1 MIFSVTKAAMRCLE
15 SEILTSGM
23 LRAVVCRFGFSSE
36 WDGLSRTAV
45 FSCGNVTKDVLVN
58 SSNEATIPWELMV
71 DANIGQLLKVGVYG
85 INGDGDLIIPTVYCE
100 TVRIQ
105 RGTDPSGDHS
115 AEPTPTIWE
124 EMLADNALTREK
136 MVEAVQEISEIG
148 QQATAAKEAAETA
161 QGKAETAQGKAEDA
175 QTAAETAQGKAETAQ
190 GKAEDAQ
197 TAAETAQG
205 KAETAQG
212 KAEDAQ
218 TAAETAAGL
227 AGDAVTAANQAKQ
240 QAQAAKTAA
249 ETAQG
254 KAETAQGK
262 AEDAQTAAET
272 AQGKAETAEGKAE
285 DAQTAAETAQGKA
298 ETAQGKAEDAQA
310 AAEAAQRAAEAAAEV
325 RVTVHDVD
333 NNKYYIVSQRMENGF
348 LIETFTEVQDE

>member
-23 LRAVVCRFGFSSE
+23 LRAVVCRFVFSSE
-36 WDGLSRTAV
+36 WDDLGRTAV

-161 QGKAETAQGKAEDA
+161 QGKAEDA

-197 TAAETAQG
+197 TAAETA
-205 KAETAQG
+205 KR
-212 KAEDAQ
+212 
-218 TAAETAAGL
+218 L
-227 AGDAVTAANQAKQ
+227 ADDAVTAANQAKQ

-262 AEDAQTAAET
+262 AE
-272 AQGKAETAEGKAE
+272 
-285 DAQTAAETAQGKA
+285 
-298 ETAQGKAEDAQA
+298 TAQGKAEDAQA
-310 AAEAAQRAAEAAAEV
+310 AAEAAQRAAEAAAKV

-348 LIETFTEVQDE
+348 LIETFTEVQNE

>member
-161 QGKAETAQGKAEDA
+161 QGKAETAQGKAETAQGKAETAQGKAEDA

-218 TAAETAAGL
+218 TAAETA
-227 AGDAVTAANQAKQ
+227 
-240 QAQAAKTAA
+240 
-249 ETAQG
+249 QG

-272 AQGKAETAEGKAE
+272 AQGKAETAQEKAE
-285 DAQTAAETAQGKA
+285 DAQT
-298 ETAQGKAEDAQA
+298 

>member
-161 QGKAETAQGKAEDA
+161 QGKAETAQGKAETAQGKAETAQGKAEDA

-218 TAAETAAGL
+218 TAAETA
-227 AGDAVTAANQAKQ
+227 
-240 QAQAAKTAA
+240 
-249 ETAQG
+249 QG
-254 KAETAQGK
+254 KAETAQEK
-262 AEDAQTAAET
+262 AEDAQT
-272 AQGKAETAEGKAE
+272 
-285 DAQTAAETAQGKA
+285 
-298 ETAQGKAEDAQA
+298 

>member
-23 LRAVVCRFGFSSE
+23 LRAVVCRFVFSSE
-36 WDGLSRTAV
+36 WDGLGRTAV

-100 TVRIQ
+100 TIRIQ

-218 TAAETAAGL
+218 TAAETA
-227 AGDAVTAANQAKQ
+227 
-240 QAQAAKTAA
+240 
-249 ETAQG
+249 QG

-272 AQGKAETAEGKAE
+272 AQGKAETAQGKAE
-285 DAQTAAETAQGKA
+285 DAQTAAETAKRLADDAVTAANQAKQQAQAAKTAAETAQGKA

-348 LIETFTEVQDE
+348 LIETFTEVQNE

>member
-105 RGTDPSGDHS
+105 RGTDPSGDHG

-161 QGKAETAQGKAEDA
+161 QGKAEAAQGKAEDA
-175 QTAAETAQGKAETAQ
+175 QTAAETAQGKAE
-190 GKAEDAQ
+190 DAQ
-197 TAAETAQG
+197 TAAETAQS

-218 TAAETAAGL
+218 TAAETAKRL
-227 AGDAVTAANQAKQ
+227 ADDAVTAANQAKQ
-240 QAQAAKTAA
+240 QAQAAK
-249 ETAQG
+249 
-254 KAETAQGK
+254 
-262 AEDAQTAAET
+262 
-272 AQGKAETAEGKAE
+272 
-285 DAQTAAETAQGKA
+285 TAAETAQGKA

>member
-23 LRAVVCRFGFSSE
+23 LRAVVCRFVFSSE
-36 WDGLSRTAV
+36 WDGLGRTAV

-100 TVRIQ
+100 TIRIQ

-218 TAAETAAGL
+218 TAAETAKRL
-227 AGDAVTAANQAKQ
+227 ADDAVTAANQAKQ
-240 QAQAAKTAA
+240 QAQAAK
-249 ETAQG
+249 
-254 KAETAQGK
+254 
-262 AEDAQTAAET
+262 
-272 AQGKAETAEGKAE
+272 
-285 DAQTAAETAQGKA
+285 TAAETAQGKA

-348 LIETFTEVQDE
+348 LIETFTEVQNE

>member
-161 QGKAETAQGKAEDA
+161 QGKAETAQGKAETAQGKAETAQGKAEDA

-218 TAAETAAGL
+218 TAAETAQGKAETAQGK
-227 AGDAVTAANQAKQ
+227 AEDAQ
-240 QAQAAKTAA
+240 TAA

-272 AQGKAETAEGKAE
+272 AQGKAETAQEKAE
-285 DAQTAAETAQGKA
+285 DAQT
-298 ETAQGKAEDAQA
+298 